1 MQSTVDLFNTAL
13 ARLGGD
19 QLIQLTSAQEQ
30 TKIGRICANL
40 FPHVLEMTLS
50 SAAWAFAIRR
60 KLLST
65 PTIGSDTMTNPTYR
79 FVFELPTD
87 CVKPVRLEGS
97 AGINRTPAYVIEGL
111 TIRSNVERAVFV
123 YVSRITDPTMWPP
136 LFADA
141 LAWAMA
147 GELASA
153 INNDTQK
160 QQWCYENHRI
170 ALAGGMAQDN
180 TDQNPI
186 PQKSEWG
193 AARFGGDDD

>member
-30 TKIGRICANL
+30 TKIGRICRNL
-40 FPHVLEMTLS
+40 FSHVLEMTLA

-60 KLLST
+60 KLLSS
-65 PTIGSDTMTNPTYR
+65 PTMDSDTMTNPTYR

-87 CVKPVRLEGS
+87 CVKPIRLEGS
-97 AGINRTPAYVIEGL
+97 AGINRTPEYVIEGR
-111 TIRSNVERAVFV
+111 TIRSSIDRAVFV

-136 LFADA
+136 LFSDA

-147 GELASA
+147 GELAAA

-160 QQWCYENHRI
+160 QQWCYQNHRI
-170 ALAGGMAQDN
+170 ALADGVSQDK
-180 TDQNPI
+180 TDQNPRRNE
-186 PQKSEWG
+186 SEFT
-193 AARFGGDDD
+193 AARFGGGDF